1 MIRIFCCY
9 INIICAY
16 YIRNDYLKKRHYVF
30 IQNFLTV
37 MLKNR
42 QKKEENLKNNNQ
54 PYKIENTCSYD

>member
-9 INIICAY
+9 IYIICAY

-37 MLKNR
+37 MLKISAEKGR
-42 QKKEENLKNNNQ
+42 KLKDYNQ